1 MKRSSRKTTNRY
13 ERIIDREISASIRLR
28 FKVARVSDPWFFASS
43 DVAPVSDPR
52 CIDHGAETRATS
64 DHFLMKLPRLPY
76 ETGLVLDFYQEGLTA
91 LGAVCERP
99 WHDRLEILAEGRA
112 ATLWNPAGALHS
124 AELQFTAPD
133 ATGSRDAAREVFPG
147 CPLTFRLAE
156 TLRPATLPL
165 ERLVLAGDSHSRPP
179 EVAVAE
185 KLWRHQ
191 FPETKRWR
199 LTAPFVADFHYSLVV
214 LARCEIQAIDQHWA
228 LRRIAVSLPD
238 GQLDEGLA
246 RAISFSGVSSGPNSS
261 LSWPKPD
268 PASWSALLQ
277 RALAQ
282 DLIDEVAGIR
292 VRQEQHLRRELDRID
307 VYFENYTA
315 ELTVR
320 ARRGD
325 PAKAA
330 DRLAATKAE
339 HARHRADQVARHE
352 ISVLPHLDALL
363 LVAEPAWRAQVQ
375 VDRAH
380 QAQEITARYVPR
392 ARQWRLET

>member
-1 MKRSSRKTTNRY
+1 
-13 ERIIDREISASIRLR
+13 
-28 FKVARVSDPWFFASS
+28 
-43 DVAPVSDPR
+43 
-52 CIDHGAETRATS
+52 
-64 DHFLMKLPRLPY
+64 MKLPRLPY
-76 ETGLVLDFYQEGLTA
+76 ETGLVLDFYEEGLTA

-112 ATLWNPAGALHS
+112 ATLWNATGELHS
-124 AELQFTAPD
+124 AGLQFTAPD
-133 ATGSRDAAREVFPG
+133 APGARDAAREVFPG

-165 ERLVLAGDSHSRPP
+165 ERLALAGELHPRPP
-179 EVAVAE
+179 DAAVAE
-185 KLWRHQ
+185 KLWRAQ
-191 FPETKRWR
+191 YPDTKRWR
-199 LTAPFVADFHYSLVV
+199 LTAPFVADFHCSLVV

-238 GQLDEGLA
+238 GQLDEPLA
-246 RAISFSGVSSGPNSS
+246 RALSFSGVSSGSTAGP
-261 LSWPKPD
+261 SWPKPD
-268 PASWSALLQ
+268 PATWSALLQ

-282 DLIDEVAGIR
+282 DLTEEVAGIR
-292 VRQEQHLRRELDRID
+292 VRQEQHLRRELNRID
-307 VYFENYTA
+307 SYFENYAA
-315 ELTVR
+315 ELTAR

-352 ISVLPHLDALL
+352 IVVHPHIDALL
-363 LVAEPAWRAQVQ
+363 LVAEPAWRAKLQ

-380 QAQEITARYVPR
+380 QTQEINARYLPR
-392 ARQWRLET
+392 ARQWRGEP

>member
-1 MKRSSRKTTNRY
+1 
-13 ERIIDREISASIRLR
+13 
-28 FKVARVSDPWFFASS
+28 
-43 DVAPVSDPR
+43 
-52 CIDHGAETRATS
+52 
-64 DHFLMKLPRLPY
+64 MKLPRQPY
-76 ETGLVLDFYQEGLTA
+76 ETGPVLDFYEAGLTA

-124 AELQFTAPD
+124 AELLFTAPD
-133 ATGSRDAAREVFPG
+133 ATGPRDAAHEVFPG

-156 TLRPATLPL
+156 TLRPGTLPL
-165 ERLVLAGDSHSRPP
+165 ERLALTGDLHPRPP

-185 KLWRHQ
+185 KLWRAQ
-191 FPETKRWR
+191 YPDTKRWQ

-228 LRRIAVSLPD
+228 LRRLAVSLPD
-238 GQLDEGLA
+238 GQLDEHLA
-246 RAISFSGVSSGPNSS
+246 RALSFSGVSSGPNPN
-261 LSWPKPD
+261 LNWPKPD

-277 RALAQ
+277 RALTQ
-282 DLIDEVAGIR
+282 DLAEEIAGIR
-292 VRQEQHLRRELDRID
+292 RRQEQHLRRELDRID
-307 VYFENYTA
+307 VYFENYAA
-315 ELTVR
+315 ELTAR

-352 ISVLPHLDALL
+352 IAVQPHLDALL
-363 LVAEPAWRAQVQ
+363 LVAEPAWRAKLQ

-380 QAQEITARYVPR
+380 QALAISARYVPR
-392 ARQWRLET
+392 SRHWVLDK